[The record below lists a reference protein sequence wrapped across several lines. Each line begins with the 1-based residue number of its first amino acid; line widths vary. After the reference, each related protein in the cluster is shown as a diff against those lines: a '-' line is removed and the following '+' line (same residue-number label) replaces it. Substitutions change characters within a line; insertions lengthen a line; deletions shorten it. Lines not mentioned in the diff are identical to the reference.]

1 MKKLNLQEQKWAIRS
16 DRSVYQ
22 TSIFDLHEVEAEP
35 ESGEGSGTFYV
46 LNAPEWINV
55 LPLTPGREVILV
67 EQYRHG
73 IDEITLEIPGGMV
86 DDGEI
91 PEEAAKREL
100 LEETGY
106 SSDSWSLLGKASSNP
121 AILSNFTHL
130 YLAENCRVTAKQK
143 TDEFEQISIHLV
155 PLRDFLEMVRNGEIH
170 HAIVLAA
177 VAHYLLFFRRDII
190 L

>member
-1 MKKLNLQEQKWAIRS
+1 MKRLNLQEQKWAIRS

-22 TSIFDLHEVEAEP
+22 TPIFDLHEVEAGP
-35 ESGEGSGTFYV
+35 ESGDETGRFYV

-55 LPLTPGREVILV
+55 LPLTPDREVILV

-73 IDEITLEIPGGMV
+73 IEEVTLEIPGGMV
-86 DDGEI
+86 DEGEI

-106 SSDSWSLLGKASSNP
+106 SSGSWHLLGKASSNP
-121 AILSNFTHL
+121 AILNNFTHL
-130 YLAENCRVTAKQK
+130 YLAENCRITTRQS

-155 PLRDFLEMVRNGEIH
+155 PIHDFLEMVRNGSIH

-177 VAHYLLFFRRDII
+177 VAHYLNRK
-190 L
+190 